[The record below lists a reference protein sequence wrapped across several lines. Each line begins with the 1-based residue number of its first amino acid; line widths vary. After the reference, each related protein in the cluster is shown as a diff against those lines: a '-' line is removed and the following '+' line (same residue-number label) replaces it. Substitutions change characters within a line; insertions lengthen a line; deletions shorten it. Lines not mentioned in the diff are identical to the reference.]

1 MITEKD
7 LQEAIAE
14 CEGQRNPN
22 ANTCIKLAA
31 FYTIKEHMYGEGSKT
46 PSESFYM
53 PSDGIYSESAESH
66 SQSLVE
72 THSDTEFGK
81 AVDGMEQKEFFG
93 IMDELMSTLQIVQP
107 RLYAG
112 VIRKIKSLSS

>member
-31 FYTIKEHMYGEGSKT
+31 YYTIRQYMFGGEPEGYSYAT
-46 PSESFYM
+46 GPSN
-53 PSDGIYSESAESH
+53 PPLAVSAYE
-66 SQSLVE
+66 
-72 THSDTEFGK
+72 SDTEFGK
-81 AVDGMEQKEFFG
+81 LASKSNMHAVMGV
-93 IMDELMSTLQIVQP
+93 MDELMTALSVINP
-107 RLYAG
+107 RLYSG
-112 VIRKIKSLSS
+112 TLRKLEDVTI